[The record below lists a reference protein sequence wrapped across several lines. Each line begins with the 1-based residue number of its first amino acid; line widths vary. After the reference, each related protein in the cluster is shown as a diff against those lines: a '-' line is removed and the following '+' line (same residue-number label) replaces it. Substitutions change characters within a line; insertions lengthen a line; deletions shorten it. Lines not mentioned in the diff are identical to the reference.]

1 MVRYWLGGENQAF
14 VLLLSQI
21 DKGEL
26 RGEQSGEYGSDFS
39 FSFPNRA
46 RKLWREVSAP
56 YLKLQDDMEDFVADS
71 DEEEA
76 SGPMINPHFTPPS
89 LEDEGGDTKTPEE
102 RMIEHLKK
110 RNAAR
115 NVQSCSD
122 EGASG
127 GGDDSSDDELEV
139 LPKPSEME
147 EVEEED
153 DWTKSKRYD
162 SAKKSRKMKTLV
174 DSDADSDDDE
184 EEPKVPATSGS
195 ARKRIDDSSDDE

>member
-71 DEEEA
+71 DEEGA

-89 LEDEGGDTKTPEE
+89 LEDEGGDTMTPEE

-115 NVQSCSD
+115 KVQSCSD

-127 GGDDSSDDELEV
+127 GGDDSSDDEVDKVPLSVVEFLEEIEVPIKNKV
-139 LPKPSEME
+139 LPAEMGKF
-147 EVEEED
+147 V
-153 DWTKSKRYD
+153 Y
-162 SAKKSRKMKTLV
+162 
-174 DSDADSDDDE
+174 
-184 EEPKVPATSGS
+184 TSMLGT
-195 ARKRIDDSSDDE
+195 AQHLR

>member
-89 LEDEGGDTKTPEE
+89 LEDEGGDIMTPEE

-174 DSDADSDDDE
+174 DSDADSDDE